1 MPLSLELLHV
11 GFLNLDHLALF
22 GMAVSDFVFV
32 LAVVGGVGAKS
43 VLLIV
48 ADDAGFEASI
58 FGNRAIRTPHIDRLA
73 SRGVRFANA
82 FTSVSSCSPRFECTT

>member
-1 MPLSLELLHV
+1 
-11 GFLNLDHLALF
+11 
-22 GMAVSDFVFV
+22 MAVSDFVVVLV

-48 ADDAGFEASI
+48 ADDAGFEASV

-82 FTSVSSCSPRFECTT
+82 FTSVSSCSPRFECTTLILCT